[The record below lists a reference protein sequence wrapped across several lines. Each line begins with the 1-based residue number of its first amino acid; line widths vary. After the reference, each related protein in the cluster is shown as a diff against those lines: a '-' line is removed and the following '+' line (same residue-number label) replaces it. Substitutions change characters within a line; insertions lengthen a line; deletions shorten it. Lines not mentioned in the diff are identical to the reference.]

1 MKILIDMNL
10 SPDWVARFASR
21 DIESVHWSSVAAP
34 NAKDS
39 EIMEFARENGLIV
52 FTHDL
57 DFSAM
62 LASTQAESPSVIQMR
77 TQDVLSEDMTT
88 KLIAVVQKYEAELTT
103 GALIT
108 IDGTKSRLRILPLR
122 RK

>member
-1 MKILIDMNL
+1 
-10 SPDWVARFASR
+10 
-21 DIESVHWSSVAAP
+21 
-34 NAKDS
+34 
-39 EIMEFARENGLIV
+39 MEFARENGLIV